1 MQNLTS
7 QEMVKSLVEAYC
19 TQNSSLRQKHVFE
32 QTLLALVR
40 LAKSEQFM
48 EIKVNVRKLTGPVPI
63 LKPRPVATRN
73 KLEALAQLALP
84 GLDEKEKVEAHSA
97 PARRRK

>member
-7 QEMVKSLVEAYC
+7 LQMVQSLVDAYGAQH
-19 TQNSSLRQKHVFE
+19 TSLRQKHVYE
-32 QTLLALVR
+32 QTLLSLVR

-48 EIKVNVRKLTGPVPI
+48 EIKANVRKLTGPLPI
-63 LKPRPVATRN
+63 FKPRVPAAKAKV
-73 KLEALAQLALP
+73 EALAQMALP
-84 GLDEKEKVEAHSA
+84 GLEEKEKVGAHAA